1 MSFNDE
7 RWTYAFLALAL
18 LPAVLVANVL
28 WVAPVE
34 HLTADRSAM
43 AARDFTSMWAA
54 GRMVAEGHL
63 SALFERAAFNAE
75 LRAMF
80 GAGFANQVWSY
91 PPPGLLLAV
100 PFSILPF
107 LPGLVAWTGGTLAL
121 LWLALRGGGLSPRL
135 SAAVLCSPAVAD
147 NALTGQNGALTG
159 SLLIGGLLLAGRH
172 PALAGALLGGLIIK
186 PQFGL
191 LVPVCLAAS
200 RNWRAF
206 WWAAASAGAIA
217 VLSGWLF
224 GFGTWVDFFTR
235 TQPALTAMMRE
246 PWEGLPAQRIFA
258 SPLMAARS
266 LGASLTVATAVQAV
280 AALLCAV
287 VAWRAWRRPDADP
300 VLRAAL
306 TAPLALIAAPWVHTY
321 DMAPLAAAIAILYWA
336 APRPYPVA
344 LGFAWFWPGAAVLV
358 PIPIAIEVASI
369 AGVAWVAWLRMR
381 APRDQTGGPAGSDR
395 LARSP
400 PSAAA
405 PRSSAPP

>member
-1 MSFNDE
+1 MSCNDE

-28 WVAPVE
+28 WVVPVE
-34 HLTADRSAM
+34 SLTADRSAM

-63 SALFERAAFNAE
+63 AALFERASFNAE

-80 GAGFANQVWSY
+80 GAGFVNQVWSY

-100 PFSILPF
+100 PVSVLPL
-107 LPGLVAWTGGTLAL
+107 LPGLVAWTAGTLAL
-121 LWLALRGGGLSPRL
+121 LWLALRGGGLSRRL

-191 LVPVCLAAS
+191 LCRCASPQSRKLAGVLVGGTFRRRDRRSLRLAV
-200 RNWRAF
+200 RVRRVGGLLHPHA
-206 WWAAASAGAIA
+206 AGADRDDARTVGGAASA
-217 VLSGWLF
+217 
-224 GFGTWVDFFTR
+224 TDFR
-235 TQPALTAMMRE
+235 QPADGGTFFGRQPGCCHRRAGGR
-246 PWEGLPAQRIFA
+246 R
-258 SPLMAARS
+258 
-266 LGASLTVATAVQAV
+266 
-280 AALLCAV
+280 AV
-287 VAWRAWRRPDADP
+287 VRRGGLAAWRRPDADP

-321 DMAPLAAAIAILYWA
+321 DMAPLAAAIAILYCA
-336 APRPYPVA
+336 APRPYVA
-344 LGFAWFWPGAAVLV
+344 LLGFAWFWPGVAVLL
-358 PIPIAIEVASI
+358 PMPIAIEVASI
-369 AGVAWVAWLRMR
+369 AGVAWVAWLRLR

-400 PSAAA
+400 PSAAR